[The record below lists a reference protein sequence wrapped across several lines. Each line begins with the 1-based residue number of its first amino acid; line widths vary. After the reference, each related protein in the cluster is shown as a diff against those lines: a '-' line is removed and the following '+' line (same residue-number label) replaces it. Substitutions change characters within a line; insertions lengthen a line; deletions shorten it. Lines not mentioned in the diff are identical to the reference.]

1 MNGLKINK
9 IEYILSLRDMQFVM
23 EGTLYNTI
31 WYTMTMTYYGVV
43 TQLTL
48 YSKHHSSLNYRIY
61 ALILSSFITVAP
73 NLATL
78 NSTLFFVWH
87 TIR

>member
-31 WYTMTMTYYGVV
+31 WYT
-43 TQLTL
+43 
-48 YSKHHSSLNYRIY
+48 NDND
-61 ALILSSFITVAP
+61 ILWGG
-73 NLATL
+73 N
-78 NSTLFFVWH
+78 
-87 TIR
+87 TINPLL